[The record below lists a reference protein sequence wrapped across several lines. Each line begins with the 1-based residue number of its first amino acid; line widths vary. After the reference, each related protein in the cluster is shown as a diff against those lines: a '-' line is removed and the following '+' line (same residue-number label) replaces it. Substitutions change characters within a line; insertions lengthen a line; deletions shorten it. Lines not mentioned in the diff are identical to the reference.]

1 MVVSLKGLIK
11 PVSRM
16 SSSAEIKQQI
26 ESFIVNKNLQPGD
39 KLPGERELAV
49 MFSVG
54 RPIIREALSALNALN
69 LVEIHHGKG
78 VFVKK
83 FSFEDY
89 IASLNRDIQMMLF
102 SENISIQ
109 EMWETR
115 ILIEPSICAL
125 ASQKATKENLED
137 LKSCIQKCGKASD
150 FPRMA
155 AVFHRKIAECTGN
168 KIIVFIISSLLT
180 LRKKTRLNV
189 MQREQYQAETLKFHR
204 QIFSAIQ
211 NRDAHTAQKLM
222 LNHLRKAERHYS
234 ECCDS

>member
-1 MVVSLKGLIK
+1 MPDSLKRLIK
-11 PVSRM
+11 PVSKTR
-16 SSSAEIKQQI
+16 SSADIKQQI
-26 ESFIVNKNLQPGD
+26 EAFIFNKNLQPGD

-54 RPIIREALSALNALN
+54 RPIVREALSALNALD

-89 IASLNRDIQMMLF
+89 IASLNNDIQMMLF

-109 EMWETR
+109 DMWETR
-115 ILIEPSICAL
+115 ILIEPPICAL

-137 LKSCIQKCGKASD
+137 LKNTIQNCEKASD

-155 AVFHRKIAECTGN
+155 AMFHRKIAECAGN
-168 KIIVFIISSLLT
+168 KIIVFIMSSLLT
-180 LRKKTRLNV
+180 LRNKTRLNV
-189 MQREQYQAETLKFHR
+189 MQKEQYQAETSKFHR

-211 NRDAHTAQKLM
+211 NRDAGSAQKLM
-222 LNHLRKAERHYS
+222 LNHLKNAKRHYF